1 MFSLYKKELQGYFLS
16 PLAYTFIALVML
28 IFSGFF
34 IWWIFTATSTQ
45 VEFQFSYFFYYN
57 ILLTTILLIPILT
70 MRAFAEER
78 KNGTE
83 VLLLSSPLSVSKIV
97 LAKFLAVATVLVI
110 AMVLSLIYPL
120 IASIYGYVVIPNLIV
135 SYVGYL
141 LYGLAYIAL
150 GLLISSFMSTPGLA
164 MLASVTVSL
173 ILFFVELMLGS
184 SFLASLPVLSDVLY
198 WFSNQ
203 AKFENFT
210 QGFCQ
215 LSDLVSYVTEII
227 VFLLWTIISIEKRRF
242 SRS

>member
-1 MFSLYKKELQGYFLS
+1 MFALYKKELQGYFLS
-16 PLAYTFIALVML
+16 PIAYTFIALIML

-34 IWWIFTATSTQ
+34 AWWIFTSTSTQ
-45 VEFQFSYFFYYN
+45 VTFRFSYFFYYN

-83 VLLLSSPLSVSKIV
+83 VLLLSSPLNVTQIV
-97 LAKFLAVATVLVI
+97 LAKFFAVATVLVI
-110 AMVLSLIYPL
+110 AMGLSLIYPL
-120 IASIYGYVVIPNLIV
+120 IVSMYGYVVVPNLIA
-135 SYVGYL
+135 SYLGYL
-141 LYGLAYIAL
+141 LYGLSYIAL
-150 GLLISSFMSTPGLA
+150 GLLVSSFVGTPGLA
-164 MLASVTVSL
+164 MLFTVACSL
-173 ILFFVELMLGS
+173 ILFFMELMLGS
-184 SFLASLPVLSDVLY
+184 SYISTLPVISDVLY

-215 LSDLVSYVTEII
+215 LSDLVSYLTEIV

-242 SRS
+242 SRG

>member
-1 MFSLYKKELQGYFLS
+1 
-16 PLAYTFIALVML
+16 
-28 IFSGFF
+28 
-34 IWWIFTATSTQ
+34 
-45 VEFQFSYFFYYN
+45 
-57 ILLTTILLIPILT
+57 

-83 VLLLSSPLSVSKIV
+83 VLLLSSPLSVSKIG

-120 IASIYGYVVIPNLIV
+120 IASIYGYVVIPNLIA

-164 MLASVTVSL
+164 MLASVAVSL

>member
-16 PLAYTFIALVML
+16 PIAYVFIGLVTL

-34 IWWIFTATSTQ
+34 VWWIFTSTSTQ

-57 ILLTTILLIPILT
+57 ILFTTILLIPILT

-83 VLLLSSPLSVSKIV
+83 VLLLSSPLSVTKIV
-97 LAKFLAVATVLVI
+97 LAKFLAVSTVLVI
-110 AMVLSLIYPL
+110 AMAISFIYP
-120 IASIYGYVVIPNLIV
+120 IIVSSTGYVVMSNLIA

-150 GLLISSFMSTPGLA
+150 GLMISSFVATPGLA
-164 MLASVTVSL
+164 MLLTVAASLV
-173 ILFFVELMLGS
+173 LFFMELMLGS
-184 SFLASLPVLSDVLY
+184 SFLASLPVFSDILY

-215 LSDLVSYVTEII
+215 LSDLVSYLTEII

>member
-1 MFSLYKKELQGYFLS
+1 MFSLSKKELQGYFLS
-16 PLAYTFIALVML
+16 PIAYVFIGLVTL

-34 IWWIFTATSTQ
+34 AWWIFTATSTQ

-97 LAKFLAVATVLVI
+97 IAKFLAVATVLVI
-110 AMVLSLIYPL
+110 AMVISFIYP
-120 IASIYGYVVIPNLIV
+120 ITASIYGYVVLPNLIA
-135 SYVGYL
+135 SYVGYF

-150 GLLISSFMSTPGLA
+150 GLMISSFVSTPGLA
-164 MLASVTVSL
+164 MLLSVAASLV
-173 ILFFVELMLGS
+173 LFFMELMLGS
-184 SFLASLPVLSDVLY
+184 SFLASLPVFSDILY

-215 LSDLVSYVTEII
+215 LSDLVCYITEIA

>member
-16 PLAYTFIALVML
+16 PIAYVFIGLVTL

-34 IWWIFTATSTQ
+34 VWWIFTATSTQ

-83 VLLLSSPLSVSKIV
+83 VLLLSSPLSVTKIV

-110 AMVLSLIYPL
+110 AMVISFIYPI
-120 IASIYGYVVIPNLIV
+120 IASANGYVVMSNLIA

-150 GLLISSFMSTPGLA
+150 GLMISSFVATPGLA
-164 MLASVTVSL
+164 MLLTVTASLV
-173 ILFFVELMLGS
+173 LFFMELMLGS
-184 SFLASLPVLSDVLY
+184 SFLASLPVFSDILY

>member
-16 PLAYTFIALVML
+16 PIAYVFIALVTL

-34 IWWIFTATSTQ
+34 VWWIFTATNTQ

-97 LAKFLAVATVLVI
+97 IAKFLAVATVLVI
-110 AMVLSLIYPL
+110 AMIISLIYPMTAA
-120 IASIYGYVVIPNLIV
+120 IHGYVVVPNLIA
-135 SYVGYL
+135 SYVGYF

-150 GLLISSFMSTPGLA
+150 GLLVSSFVATPGLA
-164 MLASVTVSL
+164 MLLSVAVSL
-173 ILFFVELMLGS
+173 VLFFMELMLGS
-184 SFLASLPVLSDVLY
+184 SYLASLPVFSDILY

-215 LSDLVSYVTEII
+215 LSDLVSYITEIA

>member
-1 MFSLYKKELQGYFLS
+1 MFSLYKKELQGYFFS
-16 PLAYTFIALVML
+16 PIAYVFIGLVML

-34 IWWIFTATSTQ
+34 VWWIYTAASTQ
-45 VEFQFSYFFYYN
+45 IEFTFSYFFYYN
-57 ILLTTILLIPILT
+57 ILFTTILLIPILT

-97 LAKFLAVATVLVI
+97 IAKFLAVATVLVI
-110 AMVLSLIYPL
+110 AMVISFIYPI
-120 IASIYGYVVIPNLIV
+120 IASINGYVVMPNLIA

-150 GLLISSFMSTPGLA
+150 GLMISSFVSTPGLA
-164 MLASVTVSL
+164 MLLSVAVSL
-173 ILFFVELMLGS
+173 ILFFMELMLGS
-184 SFLASLPVLSDVLY
+184 SYIASIPVISDVLY

-203 AKFENFT
+203 VKFENFT

-215 LSDLVSYVTEII
+215 LSDLVSYVTEIA

>member
-1 MFSLYKKELQGYFLS
+1 MFSLYKKELQGYFYS
-16 PLAYTFIALVML
+16 PIAYVFIGLVTL

-34 IWWIFTATSTQ
+34 AWWIYTAASTQ
-45 VEFQFSYFFYYN
+45 IEFRFSYFFYYN

-70 MRAFAEER
+70 MKAFAEER

-97 LAKFLAVATVLVI
+97 IAKFLAVATVLVI
-110 AMVLSLIYPL
+110 SMVVSFIYPL
-120 IASIYGYVVIPNLIV
+120 IVSMYGYVVMPNLIA

-150 GLLISSFMSTPGLA
+150 GLMVSSFVATPGLA
-164 MLASVTVSL
+164 MLLSVAVSL
-173 ILFFVELMLGS
+173 ILFFMELMLGS
-184 SFLASLPVLSDVLY
+184 SYIASVPIVSDVLY

-215 LSDLVSYVTEII
+215 LSDLVSYVTEIA